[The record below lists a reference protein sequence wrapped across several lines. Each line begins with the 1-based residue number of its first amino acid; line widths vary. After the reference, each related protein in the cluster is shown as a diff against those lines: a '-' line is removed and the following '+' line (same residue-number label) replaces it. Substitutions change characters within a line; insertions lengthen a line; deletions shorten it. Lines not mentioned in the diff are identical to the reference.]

1 MKLARPKTK
10 ISIIIPVLNEVEN
23 ISGLLRSL
31 QTYREKGHELIVV
44 DGGSEDETV
53 EIASPLADKTI
64 QTVAG
69 RSSQM
74 NAGAYAAT
82 GDILWFLHADCRVP
96 ENSDE
101 LIINALAKRAS
112 SWGRF
117 DVRLSGNKLSLRMVE
132 KMMNLRSRLT
142 GIATGDQAIFIN
154 RPLFEKVGGFP
165 DQLLMEDIE
174 ISKKLKAY
182 QSPVSLR
189 DKLMTSSRRWEQNG
203 VAKTIF
209 LMWLLRAA
217 YFFGVPADKL
227 DMHYG

>member
-1 MKLARPKTK
+1 MKVARPKTK
-10 ISIIIPVLNEVEN
+10 ISIIIPVLNEVGN
-23 ISGLLRSL
+23 INGLLHSL
-31 QTYREKGHELIVV
+31 QVFRERGHELIVV

-53 EIASPLADKTI
+53 EIASPLVDKTI
-64 QTVAG
+64 QTAAG

-74 NAGAYAAT
+74 NAGAYAAS

-96 ENSDE
+96 ENADE
-101 LIINALAKRAS
+101 LIINALTKGAS

-117 DVRLSGNKLSLRMVE
+117 DVRLSGNKMSLRIVE
-132 KMMNLRSRLT
+132 KMMNLRSRFT
-142 GIATGDQAIFIN
+142 GIATGDQAIFVS
-154 RPLFEKVGGFP
+154 RPLFDKVGGFP

-203 VAKTIF
+203 VAKTII

-227 DMHYG
+227 ALHYG

>member
-1 MKLARPKTK
+1 MKVARPKTK
-10 ISIIIPVLNEVEN
+10 ISIIIPALNEVEN
-23 ISGLLRSL
+23 ISGLLHSL
-31 QTYREKGHELIVV
+31 QNYREKGHELIVV

-53 EIASPLADKTI
+53 AIASPLADKTI
-64 QTVAG
+64 QAVAG

-74 NAGAYAAT
+74 NAGAYAAS

-96 ENSDE
+96 ENSDA
-101 LIINALAKRAS
+101 LIINALTKGVS

-165 DQLLMEDIE
+165 DQLLMEDVE

-227 DMHYG
+227 ALHYG

>member
-117 DVRLSGNKLSLRMVE
+117 DVRLSGNKLSLRIVE
-132 KMMNLRSRLT
+132 KMMNLRSRFT
-142 GIATGDQAIFIN
+142 GIATGDQAIFID
-154 RPLFEKVGGFP
+154 RPLFDKVGGFP